1 MHLKDSEFAD
11 LIDGVLPTER
21 RQHLDRCESCQAR
34 AAGLPAVLARAAE
47 ADVPEPSPLFWE
59 HFSARVASAVRDSS
73 PQRVPA
79 TAGFGWL
86 RRPAVVWMSAAAV
99 ALLVL
104 VTTLS
109 RGIQPLEL
117 NAPAARV
124 PTTDAAV
131 LPPGVSSDAEDLE
144 ADQAWAL
151 VRTAADDLEWR
162 EEDAHAAGLSARPGS
177 ADRAVLELSAEERIE
192 LARLLDDEL
201 RRSSGA

>member
-11 LIDGVLPTER
+11 LIDGVLSAEGR
-21 RQHLDRCESCQAR
+21 EHLDQCESCQAR
-34 AAGLPAVLARAAE
+34 AAGLPAVLARASE

-59 HFSARVASAVRDSS
+59 HFSARVASAIRDSS
-73 PQRVPA
+73 PQGVPA

-109 RGIQPLEL
+109 RRSQPLEL

-124 PTTDAAV
+124 PTTDAAT
-131 LPPGVSSDAEDLE
+131 LPPGVSIDAEDLE
-144 ADQAWAL
+144 SDQAWAL